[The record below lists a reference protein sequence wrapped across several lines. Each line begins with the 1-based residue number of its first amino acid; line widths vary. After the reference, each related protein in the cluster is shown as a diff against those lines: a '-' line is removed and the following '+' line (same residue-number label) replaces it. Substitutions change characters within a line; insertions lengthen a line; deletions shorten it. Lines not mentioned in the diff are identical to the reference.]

1 VAGVNRARLGRAR
14 AAVITAVVAVFAL
27 ALSGP
32 SSATPAASNPLA
44 NIRWGNYSGPADD
57 AYNAYR
63 AATGTTKTL
72 LGKIALRPR
81 MRWFGAWIPNDKIHQ
96 KLSDYIANVTQGH
109 PGALVQMAIFR
120 LVPTESQARTRLP
133 TSAEQASYKQWID
146 RAAATIGSTHV
157 AMDLQPDLPV
167 WTHEPNGSHV
177 ALDLV
182 NYAAQKFAA
191 LPHTSVYINAG
202 AADWLTVAQA
212 VSMLRRAGVRYV
224 RGFTLDDTHYDS
236 NVHQIEYGAKIV
248 SALSA
253 AGIRGKHFVVNSAQN
268 GKPFTFSEYHGSDY
282 DNAAVCASKTS
293 ARCVTLG
300 VPPTTDVT
308 NTKWHLTSDART
320 KAGKYLDAFL
330 WIGRPWLKD
339 QSSPWVQS
347 RALQLARTTPF

>member
-1 VAGVNRARLGRAR
+1 VNRARLGRAR
-14 AAVITAVVAVFAL
+14 AAVITAAL
-27 ALSGP
+27 AVSVLAPSGP
-32 SSATPAASNPLA
+32 SFATPAASNPLA
-44 NIRWGNYSGPADD
+44 NIRWGNYTGPADD

-63 AATGTTKTL
+63 AASGTTKTL

-96 KLSDYIANVTQGH
+96 KLADYIANVTQGH
-109 PGALVQMAIFR
+109 PGALVQLAIFR
-120 LVPTESQARTRLP
+120 LLPTESQARTRLP

-157 AMDLQPDLPV
+157 LMDLQPDLPV
-167 WTHEPNGSHV
+167 WTHEPKGSKI
-177 ALDLV
+177 ALNLV
-182 NYAAQKFAA
+182 HYAAQKFAA
-191 LPHTSVYINAG
+191 LPNTTIYLDAG
-202 AADWLTVAQA
+202 AADWQTVPQA
-212 VSMLRRAGVRYV
+212 VSMLRTAGIGLV
-224 RGFTLDDTHYDS
+224 RGFALDATHYDS

-253 AGIRGKHFVVNSAQN
+253 AGVKGKHFIVNSAQN
-268 GKPFTFSEYHGSDY
+268 GKPFTYAAYSGPDY

-293 ARCVTLG
+293 SRCVTLG

-308 NTKWHLTSDART
+308 NAKWHLTADART
-320 KAGKYLDAFL
+320 KAGRYLDAFV

-339 QSSPWVQS
+339 QASPWLQS